1 MADVLAYFEAYHDI
15 RLLEQTKQEENEMQD
30 ENDMGAAYVK
40 VYEKKA
46 LLDHMVNY
54 FSQQAEETFLESK
67 PENIENWC
75 LWSLSMNYQICRCPH
90 WKYNSIVL
98 NIVLLSWSCLLT
110 VLFTL
115 GGAFGTGGSFFL
127 RGLWTN

>member
-67 PENIENWC
+67 PENIEN
-75 LWSLSMNYQICRCPH
+75 
-90 WKYNSIVL
+90 
-98 NIVLLSWSCLLT
+98 
-110 VLFTL
+110 
-115 GGAFGTGGSFFL
+115 
-127 RGLWTN
+127 